1 MRAAALALVLG
12 AATTGACADG
22 PAPGP
27 IQTAWFESPT
37 DIYPHNVLGDLRPAF
52 VLAARDAA
60 GHELRFDLRDVP
72 GTSVFEDIAPRVVD
86 ATGDGAPDI
95 VVVQSDTEQGAQLAV
110 YSLRGGRLVKSA
122 ATPHI
127 GTRFRWLAPVA
138 VADLNG
144 DGTVDLAYV
153 ETPHLG
159 KRLRIWSWAPGG
171 LTEIASLGGLT
182 NHRIGDESIFGGLRD
197 CGQGPEMVLADAG
210 WTQLMAVQLSGRA
223 LAARPISPGTAP
235 QDFTAAMACDR

>member
-1 MRAAALALVLG
+1 MRAAALAFVLG

-22 PAPGP
+22 VAPGP
-27 IQTAWFESPT
+27 IEAAWFESPT

-52 VLAARDAA
+52 VLAARDTA
-60 GHELRFDLRDVP
+60 GREIRVDLRDMP

-95 VVVQSDTEQGAQLAV
+95 VVVESDTGQGGQLAI
-110 YSLRGGRLVKSA
+110 YSLRGGSLVKSA
-122 ATPHI
+122 ATPYI

-159 KRLRIWSWAPGG
+159 KRLRVWSWAPGG
-171 LTEIASLGGLT
+171 LTEIANLGGLT
-182 NHRIGDESIFGGLRD
+182 NHRIGDEAIFGGLRD
-197 CGQGPEMVLADAG
+197 CGQGPELVLSDAG
-210 WTQLMAVQLSGRA
+210 WTKLMAVKLSGQT
-223 LAARPISPGTAP
+223 LSARPIFPGTAP
-235 QDFTAAMACDR
+235 QDFTAALACER